1 MENKVKHLEM
11 IESVIDRMGH
21 NSFQL
26 KGWAVTLMSIV
37 GALSAKGSDKSFML
51 LGLIPLIAFW
61 FLDSYYLQ
69 LERKYRVMFEQVR
82 AKDEADIDFDMNL
95 KHVHYSEED
104 LKKVCFCNCMSS
116 STEVFFYIVIAIAF
130 VAVIIVSNWM

>member
-11 IESVIDRMGH
+11 VESVIDRMGH

-61 FLDSYYLQ
+61 FLDSFYLQ

-82 AKDEADIDFDMNL
+82 AKDETDIDFDMNL
-95 KHVHYSEED
+95 KHIHYSEED
-104 LKKVCFCNCMSS
+104 LKKVCFCNCMFS
-116 STEVFFYIVIAIAF
+116 STEAIFYMVIAIAF
-130 VAVIIVSNWM
+130 VAVMIVSNWM

>member
-37 GALSAKGSDKSFML
+37 GALSAKGSDKRFML

-82 AKDEADIDFDMNL
+82 TKDEADIDFDMNL

-104 LKKVCFCNCMSS
+104 LKKVCFCNCMIS
-116 STEVFFYIVIAIAF
+116 STEVIFYLVIAIAF
-130 VAVIIVSNWM
+130 VAVMVVSNWM